1 MSFCL
6 ILCLFFLKYF
16 QSFEFEKGVE
26 KMKNSHDK
34 FLIKSYK
41 TFPEEI
47 SGKQTNK
54 LKNNN
59 LNRID
64 TYVHMR
70 KLKQIKKQIKRKNQ
84 KSFFKP
90 IVISKDKMDN

>member
-1 MSFCL
+1 
-6 ILCLFFLKYF
+6 
-16 QSFEFEKGVE
+16 
-26 KMKNSHDK
+26 MKNSHDK

-47 SGKQTNK
+47 SGKQINK

-70 KLKQIKKQIKRKNQ
+70 KLKQIKKQIKRKN
-84 KSFFKP
+84 
-90 IVISKDKMDN
+90 